1 MFWEH
6 QKSKKW
12 PHMVSNDKTTIFQ
25 ELMFNTP
32 KCSVEI
38 SVAGGPLTMTL
49 LRRKVIWNHKTWKKR
64 QKMPKIAYLHRIYDP
79 LCLMSANT
87 FTAQNSSIRCYL
99 IFLKAHSIYRLVRY
113 IWRLHAFTWC
123 IFGRQF
129 SKHHKWKSHFSQIF
143 ENLIKQKFLRV
154 T

>member
-1 MFWEH
+1 MFQKKFQIRGPSEKHLSDRQKFLHQQNFRIFWPKIVFWEH

-12 PHMVSNDKTTIFQ
+12 PHMVGNDKTSFFQ

-38 SVAGGPLTMTL
+38 SGAGGPLTMTL
-49 LRRKVIWNHKTWKKR
+49 LRRKVIWNHKKWKKR

-87 FTAQNSSIRCYL
+87 FNVQNSFVVCWFV
-99 IFLKAHSIYRLVRY
+99 FLKDYSMCKLV
-113 IWRLHAFTWC
+113 
-123 IFGRQF
+123 
-129 SKHHKWKSHFSQIF
+129 
-143 ENLIKQKFLRV
+143 
-154 T
+154 